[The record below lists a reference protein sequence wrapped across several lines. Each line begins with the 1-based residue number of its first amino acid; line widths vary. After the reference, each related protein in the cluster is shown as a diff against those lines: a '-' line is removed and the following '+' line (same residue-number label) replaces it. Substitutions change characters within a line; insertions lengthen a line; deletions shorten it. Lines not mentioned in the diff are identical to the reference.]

1 MGKLV
6 EKVAIITGGAGGLG
20 KETAKSLL
28 QEGAKV
34 LIVDLFDE
42 PLLKTKEEL
51 SKYGE
56 ILTVK
61 ADVSQESDVINYV
74 KTAVDHWGK
83 IDVFFNNAGIEGK
96 YSSFV
101 DTTVENFDKVM
112 SVNVRGVFLGMKH
125 VLPVMMAQKS
135 GSIINTS
142 SVAGL
147 AGWGGI
153 TPYVASKHA
162 VVGLTKNAAL
172 EAASA
177 NVRVNS
183 IHPSPVNT
191 RMMRSV
197 EAGLLPGEAEAA
209 KEAITKEIPIGRYGE
224 PIDIAKL
231 VLFLASDDS
240 SFITGSQYRI
250 DGGIGAK

>member
-1 MGKLV
+1 MAKLDG
-6 EKVAIITGGAGGLG
+6 KVAIVTGGAGGLG
-20 KETAKSLL
+20 KETAKVFL

-34 LIVDLFDE
+34 LIVDLSE
-42 PLLKTKEEL
+42 EALLKTKEEL
-51 SKYGE
+51 HQYGE
-56 ILTVK
+56 IITVK
-61 ADVSQESDVINYV
+61 ADVSQESDTINYV
-74 KTAVDHWGK
+74 KTAVEYWGK

-96 YSSFV
+96 FSSFV
-101 DTTVENFDKVM
+101 ETTVENFDQVM
-112 SVNVRGVFLGMKH
+112 SVNVRGVFLGIKH

-147 AGWGGI
+147 MGWYGI

-162 VVGLTKNAAL
+162 VIGLTKNAAL
-172 EAASA
+172 EAASS

-183 IHPSPVNT
+183 IHPAPVNT
-191 RMMRSV
+191 RMLRSV
-197 EAGLLPGEAEAA
+197 ESGLMPGQAEAA
-209 KEAITKEIPIGRYGE
+209 KEAITNEIPIGRYGE
-224 PIDIAKL
+224 PIDVAKL

-240 SFITGSQYRI
+240 TFITGSQYRV

>member
-1 MGKLV
+1 MTRLDG
-6 EKVAIITGGAGGLG
+6 KVAVVTGGAGGLG
-20 KETAKSLL
+20 KETAKLFL

-34 LIVDLFDE
+34 LLVDLSE
-42 PLLKTKEEL
+42 EALLKTKEEL
-51 SKYGE
+51 NDYGE
-56 ILTVK
+56 IITVR
-61 ADVSQESDVINYV
+61 ADVSQESDTVNYV

-83 IDVFFNNAGIEGK
+83 IDVFFNNAGIEGEF
-96 YSSFV
+96 SSFV
-101 DTTVENFDKVM
+101 ETTVENFDQVM
-112 SVNVRGVFLGMKH
+112 NVNVRGVFLGIKH

-147 AGWGGI
+147 MGWNGI

-162 VVGLTKNAAL
+162 VIGLTKNAAL

-197 EAGLLPGEAEAA
+197 EAGLMPGEAEAA

-224 PIDIAKL
+224 PVDVAKL
-231 VLFLASDDS
+231 VLFLASEDS
-240 SFITGSQYRI
+240 TFITGSQYRV

>member
-1 MGKLV
+1 MGKL
-6 EKVAIITGGAGGLG
+6 EGKVAIITGGAGGIG
-20 KETAKSLL
+20 KVTAKLFL

-34 LIVDLFDE
+34 LIVDLFE
-42 PLLKTKEEL
+42 EALQKTKEEL
-51 SKYGE
+51 SPYGE
-56 ILTVK
+56 IITVQ
-61 ADVSQESDVINYV
+61 ADVSKEADVMNYV
-74 KTAVDHWGK
+74 KTAVDQWGR

-96 YSSFV
+96 HYSFV
-101 DTTVENFDKVM
+101 DTPVEEFDKVIA
-112 SVNVRGVFLGMKH
+112 VNVKGVFLGIKH

-147 AGWGGI
+147 QGWGGI

-183 IHPSPVNT
+183 IHPAPVNT
-191 RMMRSV
+191 RMMRAV
-197 EAGLLPGEAEAA
+197 EEGLMPGQAEAA
-209 KEAITKEIPIGRYGE
+209 KEAITRDIPMGRYGE
-224 PIDIAKL
+224 PIDIAQL
-231 VLFLASDDS
+231 VLFLASDES
-240 SFITGSQYRI
+240 AFITGSQYRI
-250 DGGIGAK
+250 DGGLGAK

>member
-1 MGKLV
+1 MTRLDG
-6 EKVAIITGGAGGLG
+6 KVAVVTGGAGGLG
-20 KETAKSLL
+20 KETAKLLL

-34 LIVDLFDE
+34 LLVDLSE
-42 PLLKTKEEL
+42 EALLKTKEEL
-51 SKYGE
+51 NDYGE
-56 ILTVK
+56 IITVK
-61 ADVSQESDVINYV
+61 ADVSQESDTINYV

-83 IDVFFNNAGIEGK
+83 IDVFFNNAGIEGEF
-96 YSSFV
+96 SSFIE
-101 DTTVENFDKVM
+101 TTVENFDQVM
-112 SVNVRGVFLGMKH
+112 NVNVRGVFLGLKH

-135 GSIINTS
+135 GSIINAS

-147 AGWGGI
+147 MGWYGI

-162 VVGLTKNAAL
+162 VIGLTKNAAL

-183 IHPSPVNT
+183 IHPAPVNT

-197 EAGLLPGEAEAA
+197 EAGLMPDEAEAA

-224 PIDIAKL
+224 PIDVAKL

-240 SFITGSQYRI
+240 TFITGSQYRI

>member
-6 EKVAIITGGAGGLG
+6 QKVAIITGGAGGLG
-20 KETAKSLL
+20 KETAKLLL

-83 IDVFFNNAGIEGK
+83 IDVFFNNAGIEGI

-191 RMMRSV
+191 KMMRSV